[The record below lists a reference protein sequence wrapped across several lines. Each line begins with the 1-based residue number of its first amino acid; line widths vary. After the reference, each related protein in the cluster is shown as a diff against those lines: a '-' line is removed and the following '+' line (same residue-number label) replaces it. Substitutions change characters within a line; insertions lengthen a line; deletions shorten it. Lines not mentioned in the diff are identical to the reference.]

1 MLVCV
6 YIYIYANPASPVAVA
21 VCQRRTWVFRNL
33 FAHKLLCQLVIY
45 TPLTNS
51 NRDRRSGKK
60 DCSRQSFLAIVF
72 VLKHSIVLGGVL
84 ASLAQSGGRVCK
96 QSRKHANTIKQAK
109 GTAKHQKKR
118 THKDSIKQ
126 KINQANNQSST
137 PSIKSNSQQRK
148 KTNKPEEETLY

>member
-1 MLVCV
+1 MLVCI
-6 YIYIYANPASPVAVA
+6 YRYIYANPTSPVAVA

-96 QSRKHANTIKQAK
+96 QSRKHANTQSNKQK
-109 GTAKHQKKR
+109 GQQDIKKR

-126 KINQANNQSST
+126 KINQANNQ
-137 PSIKSNSQQRK
+137 
-148 KTNKPEEETLY
+148 

>member
-6 YIYIYANPASPVAVA
+6 YIYIYANPTSPVAVA

-51 NRDRRSGKK
+51 NRDRRSGEK

-109 GTAKHQKKR
+109 GTAKHKKR

-126 KINQANNQSST
+126 KINQANN
-137 PSIKSNSQQRK
+137 
-148 KTNKPEEETLY
+148 E